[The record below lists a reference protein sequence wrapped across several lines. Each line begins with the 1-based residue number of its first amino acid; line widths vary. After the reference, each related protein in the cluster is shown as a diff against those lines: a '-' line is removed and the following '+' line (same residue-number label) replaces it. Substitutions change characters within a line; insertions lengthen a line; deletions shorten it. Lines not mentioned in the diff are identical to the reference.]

1 MRLLSPCIFF
11 ASKSYSQFLHNKP
24 SAHCVS
30 KPHATTSSSTNT
42 CDQGTVFQAD
52 TASLLQLLSSS
63 LSLIFRGLPG
73 IISWKSTAQQDG
85 LLFFLYISKHVLD

>member
-11 ASKSYSQFLHNKP
+11 ASKSNTQFLHNKP

-30 KPHATTSSSTNT
+30 KPHATTSSSTDT

-63 LSLIFRGLPG
+63 LSNLQRTVWDYLLEINCPARWLVIFF
-73 IISWKSTAQQDG
+73 IYQQTCA
-85 LLFFLYISKHVLD
+85 